1 MQTEVFESQQGVG
14 AGTETAS
21 SYLVSLYLQG
31 EVGVWAGG
39 GGGGGVGGWWWRVV
53 RVGWGGVGKE
63 SCISNLE
70 QSRHGYQ
77 RILILA
83 EQSCFA
89 SVA

>member
-39 GGGGGVGGWWWRVV
+39 GGGGGVGGGGG
-53 RVGWGGVGKE
+53 GW
-63 SCISNLE
+63 
-70 QSRHGYQ
+70 
-77 RILILA
+77 
-83 EQSCFA
+83 
-89 SVA
+89 